1 MQEEYIHWKERVFE
15 HITTGKP
22 ELGALLIWA
31 QEHKTRITEPHE
43 QEDILHNIS
52 ANAVLASSEVYSFLG
67 CYIGD
72 SMRPVGEQPEEWDED
87 PYAKLAEALI
97 AYTSRGGKGTGW
109 GKKGAHGSTK
119 EKG

>member
-31 QEHKTRITEPHE
+31 QEH
-43 QEDILHNIS
+43 NIS
-52 ANAVLASSEVYSFLG
+52 ANTVLASSEVYSFLG